1 MWFGSSDWR
10 KPALICYQPST
21 DGMKMY
27 TRFVNQDG
35 TALTAQ
41 GVRCL
46 EEDVAGKRRL
56 GTGAGPRM
64 LTAPDIA
71 DGSETFTQVKVA
83 RNDGTNYADYL
94 LDGISISAIAIDGGG
109 RKWFGTDGS
118 GVFLI
123 SADNMTQLQHFTT
136 DNSPL
141 LSNTIESIAVDG
153 TSGEV
158 FFGTDKGLCSYMSDA
173 SQASDKMDKDT
184 RRLADSIIEEAN
196 RNNAIALPVG
206 LAFAESLKERPDLVL
221 HQADKSHPTAA
232 GSYLYGALIYSLLFK
247 ASPEGLDFLGECE
260 KTLRPEDAAYLQ
272 QLAWR
277 VATEFYGWK

>member
-1 MWFGSSDWR
+1 MVVTWA
-10 KPALICYQPST
+10 KA
-21 DGMKMY
+21 
-27 TRFVNQDG
+27 
-35 TALTAQ
+35 
-41 GVRCL
+41 
-46 EEDVAGKRRL
+46 
-56 GTGAGPRM
+56 
-64 LTAPDIA
+64 
-71 DGSETFTQVKVA
+71 
-83 RNDGTNYADYL
+83 
-94 LDGISISAIAIDGGG
+94 
-109 RKWFGTDGS
+109 
-118 GVFLI
+118 
-123 SADNMTQLQHFTT
+123 
-136 DNSPL
+136 
-141 LSNTIESIAVDG
+141 
-153 TSGEV
+153 
-158 FFGTDKGLCSYMSDA
+158 
-173 SQASDKMDKDT
+173 DKMDKDT